1 MVIRSRAVMG
11 GYCCGLFRHV
21 NCEVSSLL
29 NRTFS
34 PHSPIRPIGVF
45 TTGVYRSKRDEK
57 DGLEALT
64 DSIIEIRL
72 YVGNVQ
78 NMDALFVELR
88 MFQKYRND
96 YLDDDLFRSF
106 QLELLKNPE
115 AGDLIEGTGGL
126 RKIRFCDQRRGKGK
140 RSGLRVIYYW
150 WSGFNQFWL
159 FTVYSKDEHTDLS
172 PAQKKLFKQTLDK
185 EINTRSHYET

>member
-1 MVIRSRAVMG
+1 M
-11 GYCCGLFRHV
+11 
-21 NCEVSSLL
+21 
-29 NRTFS
+29 FS
-34 PHSPIRPIGVF
+34 PHSPIRPTGVF

-64 DSIIEIRL
+64 DSIIETTL

-78 NMDALFVELR
+78 NMDALFIELPV
-88 MFQKYRND
+88 FQKHRDD

-115 AGDLIEGTGGL
+115 AGDLIEDTGGL
-126 RKIRFCDQRRGKGK
+126 RKIRFSDQRRGKGK

-150 WSGFNQFWL
+150 WSGFDQFWL
-159 FTVYSKDEHTDLS
+159 FTVYNKNEQDDLT
-172 PAQKKLFKQTLDK
+172 PAQKKLFRKTLDR
-185 EINTRSHYET
+185 ELNARSHYET